1 MVGEEVPPNLEKL
14 EQKGD
19 IIFKRVRGTIRT
31 RGAAEEWQRLKMRRW
46 DMFWSF
52 PRELKGF
59 RFLLVFPW
67 WALKKLDLDAFS
79 VQSAVAKAETRA
91 NLISEEALAV

>member
-31 RGAAEEWQRLKMRRW
+31 RGAAEERQRLKMRRW
-46 DMFWSF
+46 DMFWS
-52 PRELKGF
+52 RGGGKLKGF
-59 RFLLVFPW
+59 RFFLVLPCR
-67 WALKKLDLDAFS
+67 
-79 VQSAVAKAETRA
+79 AVRG
-91 NLISEEALAV
+91 S